1 MCSLTE
7 MEDRKY
13 GRGNKGDGR
22 QRRRETE
29 EAGGTEQEARETRG
43 RVRIFATSMQIK

>member
-22 QRRRETE
+22 QRRRE
-29 EAGGTEQEARETRG
+29 AGGTEQEARETRG

>member
-13 GRGNKGDGR
+13 GRGNKGGEGDKGDK
-22 QRRRETE
+22 
-29 EAGGTEQEARETRG
+29 GS
-43 RVRIFATSMQIK
+43 VRIFATSMQIK

>member
-13 GRGNKGDGR
+13 GRGNKGGGR
-22 QRRRETE
+22 QRRWETE
-29 EAGGTEQEARETRG
+29 EMGDGGDKG
-43 RVRIFATSMQIK
+43 SVRIFATSMQIK

>member
-7 MEDRKY
+7 VEDRKY
-13 GRGNKGDGR
+13 GRGNKGDRGDKGDGR
-22 QRRRETE
+22 QRR
-29 EAGGTEQEARETRG
+29 QG